1 MLIDSDRVIQIHA
14 AWALGQI
21 GGIHAKEV
29 LTKALFSNKDD
40 EVIAEILNA
49 LDTIK
54 SSHDDKTS
62 D

>member
-1 MLIDSDRVIQIHA
+1 MIQIHA